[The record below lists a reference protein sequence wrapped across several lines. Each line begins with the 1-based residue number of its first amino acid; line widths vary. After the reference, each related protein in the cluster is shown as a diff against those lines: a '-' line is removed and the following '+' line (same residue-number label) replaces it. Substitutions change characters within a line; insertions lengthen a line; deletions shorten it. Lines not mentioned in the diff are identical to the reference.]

1 MRNERDETMST
12 INREQLARDAFWGRH
27 PLLMQ
32 HLERAAGS
40 TGFTLRECLDQV
52 AALSDEA
59 IADFIA
65 QGVIADPALEA
76 PGLETPADRGPID
89 RAQLAQAMNAGR
101 VPLLMLI
108 LEHRSGA
115 WVGDRWQPALGFTPQ
130 EAQAQL
136 AALSEAQLAEFV
148 ARGII
153 PDPALLAPAAP
164 TLPTSEA
171 PELFPGLA
179 ASMRAAGAAIKPW
192 QRQVQ
197 PGDAVVL
204 ADPDSDLIIFGRVEA
219 DPGCPPDYVC
229 GRWCSAAYPPGEM
242 GDNHRSMLLMR
253 LQGDEFERMEATTWP
268 ETLDDLLH
276 VLWPVSSDGREG

>member
-1 MRNERDETMST
+1 MST
-12 INREQLARDAFWGRH
+12 INREQLARDAFWDKY

-32 HLERAAGS
+32 ILERQAGS
-40 TGFTLRECLDQV
+40 SGFTLQECIEQM

-59 IADFIA
+59 LADFIA
-65 QGVIADPALEA
+65 QGVIAEEA
-76 PGLETPADRGPID
+76 PAEQPAEPPAAPAPLD
-89 RAQLAQAMNAGR
+89 RAQLAEEMNAGR
-101 VPLLMLI
+101 YPLLMLI

-115 WVGDRWQPALGFTPQ
+115 WVEDRWQPALGFTPQ

-136 AALSEAQLAEFV
+136 AALSEALLAEFV

-153 PDPALLAPAAP
+153 PDPALVAP
-164 TLPTSEA
+164 EA
-171 PELFPGLA
+171 PEQPAPAGPELFDGLA
-179 ASMRAAGAAIKPW
+179 VSMRAASAAIKPW
-192 QRQVQ
+192 QRAVG
-197 PGDAVVL
+197 PGDTVVL
-204 ADPDSDLIIFGRVEA
+204 ADPDSDLLIFGRVEA

-229 GRWCSAAYPPGEM
+229 GHWCSAVCPPGET

-253 LQGDEFERMEATTWP
+253 LQGDEFARMEATTWP